1 MFSAI
6 QRYSA
11 SDSHAASRLP
21 HASCTRFHQLKNI
34 TFAQMNIVM
43 DEIAGMPETPQ
54 KPVRE
59 VKNLVAVENAV
70 VRHGDNLILS
80 GVSFSIGAGEFVYFL
95 GRTGSGKSSVMK
107 MLYADLPFE
116 GTIGTVLGYDLNKI
130 RTREIPMLRR
140 KMGMVFQD
148 FQLLTD
154 RSVRENLLFV
164 LQATGWRDR
173 EAMDSRID
181 SVLDTVVLSD
191 KKDKM
196 PHQLSGGEQQKVV
209 IARALLND
217 PELLLVDEPTGN
229 LDPQSSE
236 EVLNTLVELKKSG
249 KAILMATHDM
259 LVMEKYPSRIL
270 WFAEGK
276 VTDNK
281 E

>member
-1 MFSAI
+1 
-6 QRYSA
+6 
-11 SDSHAASRLP
+11 
-21 HASCTRFHQLKNI
+21 
-34 TFAQMNIVM
+34 M
-43 DEIAGMPETPQ
+43 DETQEIAQPA
-54 KPVRE
+54 KE
-59 VKNLVAVENAV
+59 VKNLIAVENVAI
-70 VRHGDNLILS
+70 RHGENVILEN
-80 GVSFSIGAGEFVYFL
+80 VSFSIGAGEFVYFL
-95 GRTGSGKSSVMK
+95 GRTGSGKSSMMK

-116 GTIGTVLGYDLNKI
+116 GSVGQVLGYDLNEI
-130 RTREIPMLRR
+130 RTRDIPHLRR

-154 RSVRENLLFV
+154 RKVSENLLFV
-164 LQATGWRDR
+164 LQATGWKDR

-181 SVLDTVVLSD
+181 SVLSTVGLID

-236 EVLNTLVELKKSG
+236 EVLNTLVDLKKSG
-249 KAILMATHDM
+249 KTILMATHDM
-259 LVMEKYPSRIL
+259 LVMEKYPSRTL
-270 WFAEGK
+270 WFADGK

>member
-1 MFSAI
+1 
-6 QRYSA
+6 
-11 SDSHAASRLP
+11 
-21 HASCTRFHQLKNI
+21 
-34 TFAQMNIVM
+34 M
-43 DEIAGMPETPQ
+43 DEILETPQ
-54 KPVRE
+54 QPAKE
-59 VKNLVAVENAV
+59 LKNLITVENAV
-70 VRHGDNLILS
+70 VRHGDNLILEN
-80 GVSFSIGAGEFVYFL
+80 VSFRIGAGEFVYFL

-107 MLYADLPFE
+107 MLYADIPFE
-116 GTIGTVLGYDLNKI
+116 GTTGTVLGFDLAAI
-130 RTREIPMLRR
+130 RTRDIPQLRR

-154 RSVRENLLFV
+154 RNVKDNLLFV
-164 LQATGWRDR
+164 LQATGWKDR
-173 EAMDSRID
+173 EAMDSRIEH
-181 SVLDTVVLSD
+181 VLAVVGLGH
-191 KKDKM
+191 KIDKM

-270 WFAEGK
+270 WFADGK

>member
-1 MFSAI
+1 
-6 QRYSA
+6 
-11 SDSHAASRLP
+11 
-21 HASCTRFHQLKNI
+21 
-34 TFAQMNIVM
+34 M
-43 DEIAGMPETPQ
+43 DEISGMPEDQQQPA
-54 KPVRE
+54 KE
-59 VKNLVAVENAV
+59 VKNLINVENAV
-70 VRHGDNLILS
+70 IRHGDNIVIAE
-80 GVSFSIGAGEFVYFL
+80 VSFSIGAGEFVYFL
-95 GRTGSGKSSVMK
+95 GRTGSGKSSMMK
-107 MLYADLPFE
+107 TLYADLPFE
-116 GTIGTVLGYDLNKI
+116 GTSGTVLGYDLANL
-130 RTREIPMLRR
+130 RRRDIPMLRR

-154 RSVRENLLFV
+154 RKVSENLLFV
-164 LQATGWRDR
+164 LQATGWKDR

-181 SVLDTVVLSD
+181 SVLATVGLSD

-270 WFAEGK
+270 WFADGK
-276 VTDNK
+276 VTDNR

>member
-1 MFSAI
+1 
-6 QRYSA
+6 
-11 SDSHAASRLP
+11 
-21 HASCTRFHQLKNI
+21 
-34 TFAQMNIVM
+34 M
-43 DEIAGMPETPQ
+43 DEIQEVTQPA
-54 KPVRE
+54 KE
-59 VKNLVAVENAV
+59 VKNLVSIENAG
-70 VRHGDNLILS
+70 VRHGDNVILEN
-80 GVSFSIGAGEFVYFL
+80 VSFSIGAGEFVYFL

-107 MLYADLPFE
+107 MLYADMPFE
-116 GTIGTVLGYDLNKI
+116 GAVGNVLGYDLTKI
-130 RTREIPMLRR
+130 RTREIPHLRR

-154 RSVRENLLFV
+154 RNVRENLLFV
-164 LQATGWRDR
+164 LQATGWKDR

-181 SVLDTVVLSD
+181 SVLAAVGLSE

-249 KAILMATHDM
+249 KTILMATHDM

-270 WFAEGK
+270 WFADGK

>member
-1 MFSAI
+1 M
-6 QRYSA
+6 
-11 SDSHAASRLP
+11 
-21 HASCTRFHQLKNI
+21 
-34 TFAQMNIVM
+34 VM

-59 VKNLVAVENAV
+59 VKNLVSVENAV

-80 GVSFSIGAGEFVYFL
+80 NVSFSIGSGEFVYFL

-130 RTREIPMLRR
+130 RTREIPLLRR

-154 RSVRENLLFV
+154 RNVRENLLFV

-181 SVLDTVVLSD
+181 SVLAGVGLEN

-236 EVLNTLVELKKSG
+236 EVLNTLVELKKTG

-270 WFAEGK
+270 WFADGK